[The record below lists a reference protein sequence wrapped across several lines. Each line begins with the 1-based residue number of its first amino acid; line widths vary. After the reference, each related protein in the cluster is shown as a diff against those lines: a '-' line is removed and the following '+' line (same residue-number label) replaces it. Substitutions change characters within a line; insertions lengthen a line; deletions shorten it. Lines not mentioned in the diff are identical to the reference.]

1 MTQTQGNG
9 TDNQQCK
16 ERKMRRLW
24 KSFSEDP
31 GVGLCQD
38 SEEKKDESA
47 ERKRFGSV
55 LPALRLQL
63 AEQGDPGAQMELARE
78 LLVSANMARR
88 EEAEEEEAG
97 EWEEAAVFWLIRA
110 AEEGEEEAMATLQVR
125 SSNVIVMSA
134 NANMMTRAWWR
145 RTGE

>member
-1 MTQTQGNG
+1 
-9 TDNQQCK
+9 
-16 ERKMRRLW
+16 MRRLW
-24 KSFSEDP
+24 KSFSEEP
-31 GVGLCQD
+31 GVGLCKD
-38 SEEKKDESA
+38 SEEKKDESS
-47 ERKRFGSV
+47 ERKKFGSV

-88 EEAEEEEAG
+88 EEAEEEAG

-134 NANMMTRAWWR
+134 NMMMTRAWWR